1 MRQVHLLSHASLQN
15 ICRPH
20 RAHITICTTS
30 TMSILLPTVH
40 SSFEHLTPTHVAIAS
55 VLILGLLCLI
65 APDRYIFVSHRKG
78 IKEVPGALPL
88 IGNLLFLLDIA
99 AKRRRFLDEFLR
111 MQKSIGAGGMPWAA
125 TFPYLGGRVTSI
137 NRPEYIRWVQKTN
150 FENYIKGSF
159 FQKSMGDVMSLHG
172 IFVADGEI
180 WRKQRKMAS
189 HIFSVGNFRT
199 HVQNTIH
206 RDLAILNKL
215 FRDASSKNTE
225 LNLPDLFF
233 RFTLSSFSL
242 MAFSADIKCLPSN
255 VGDLSKVVEF
265 AANFDYAQRVMDERF
280 VDPLA
285 RFTELFSPQGR
296 KMRRTIKELHS
307 FCYEIIDLR
316 LAARARGEAQ
326 AASGKGDK
334 DLLALFM
341 EQNLTRDELLP
352 VVLNFLIAGRDTTAQ
367 ALGWLFYELSKHPEC
382 IEKARQEIHE
392 KLGSGS
398 SFQSMAY
405 DDLSS
410 LVYVQACFLEA
421 LRLHPSVPKNIKL
434 AVKDDVIRPYAQP
447 CSDADVAP
455 NAVPTTQKLPD
466 LVIKKGE
473 TVTWQDHTMAR
484 MPELW
489 GEDCEQFKPERFIE
503 ERKDGS
509 IGIKTY
515 SQYLFHAFN
524 AGPRLC
530 LGQTLATYEGCAVVA
545 EILGNFD
552 VVYDHKAL
560 KEDEPTYDDSLTLP
574 IKNPY
579 TIHVRARDD

>member
-1 MRQVHLLSHASLQN
+1 
-15 ICRPH
+15 
-20 RAHITICTTS
+20 
-30 TMSILLPTVH
+30 MSILLPTVQ
-40 SSFEHLTPTHVAIAS
+40 SSFEHFTPTHIAIGS
-55 VLILGLLCLI
+55 VFIFALLCLI
-65 APDRYIFVSHRKG
+65 APNRYIFSSHRKG
-78 IKEVPGALPL
+78 IKEVPGALP
-88 IGNLLFLLDIA
+88 IVGNLVFLLDIA

-111 MQKSIGAGGMPWAA
+111 MQKTIGAGGQPWAA
-125 TFPYLGGRVTSI
+125 TLPYLGGRVTSI

-150 FENYIKGSF
+150 FDNYAKGAY
-159 FQKSMGDVMSLHG
+159 FQNAMGDVMSLHG

-199 HVQNTIH
+199 HVQTTIQ
-206 RDLAILNKL
+206 RDLGILNQL
-215 FRDASSKNTE
+215 FRDASSKNAE
-225 LNLPDLFF
+225 INLPDLFF

-242 MAFSADIKCLPSN
+242 MAFSADIKCLPAD
-255 VGDLSKVVEF
+255 VAELDKVVQF

-280 VDPLA
+280 VDPFA
-285 RFTELFSPQGR
+285 RFTELFSAQGR
-296 KMRRTIKELHS
+296 KMKKTIKELHN

-367 ALGWLFYELSKHPEC
+367 ALGWLFYEFSKNPQC
-382 IEKARQEIHE
+382 VEKAREEIHD
-392 KLGSGS
+392 KLGAGAD
-398 SFQSMAY
+398 FRSMAY
-405 DDLSS
+405 DDLST

-421 LRLHPSVPKNIKL
+421 LRLHPSVPKNIKV

-447 CSDADVAP
+447 SSDADAAP
-455 NAVPTTQKLPD
+455 NAVPASQKLPD
-466 LVIKKGE
+466 LIIKKGE
-473 TVTWQDHTMAR
+473 TVTWQDHTMGR

-503 ERKDGS
+503 QRKDGS

-545 EILGNFD
+545 EILGNFN
-552 VVYDHKAL
+552 VKFDHQAL
-560 KEDEPTYDDSLTLP
+560 KNDEPTYDDSLTLP
-574 IKNPY
+574 IQNPY
-579 TIHVRARDD
+579 KVRVQTRDD

>member
-1 MRQVHLLSHASLQN
+1 
-15 ICRPH
+15 
-20 RAHITICTTS
+20 
-30 TMSILLPTVH
+30 MSILLPTVQ
-40 SSFEHLTPTHVAIAS
+40 SSFEHLTPTHIAIGS
-55 VLILGLLCLI
+55 VLVFALLCLI
-65 APDRYIFVSHRKG
+65 APDRYIFASHRKG

-88 IGNLLFLLDIA
+88 VGNLVFLLEIA
-99 AKRRRFLDEFLR
+99 TKKRRFLDEFLK
-111 MQKSIGAGGMPWAA
+111 MQLTIGAGGQPWAA

-150 FENYIKGSF
+150 FENYIKGPA
-159 FQKSMGDVMSLHG
+159 FQNAMGDVMSLHG

-199 HVQNTIH
+199 HVQNTVQ
-206 RDLAILNKL
+206 RDLSALNKL
-215 FRDASSKNTE
+215 FQESSQKKVE
-225 LNLPDLFF
+225 INLPDLFF

-242 MAFSADIKCLPSN
+242 MAFSADIKCLPSK
-255 VGDLSKVVEF
+255 VADLDKVVEF

-285 RFTELFSPQGR
+285 RFTELFSAQGR
-296 KMRRTIKELHS
+296 KMRKIIKALHG

-316 LAARARGEAQ
+316 LAARERGEAQ

-341 EQNLTRDELLP
+341 EQNLSRDELLP

-367 ALGWLFYELSKHPEC
+367 ALGWLFWEFSKNPETV
-382 IEKARQEIHE
+382 EKAREEIHE
-392 KLGSGS
+392 KLGAGA
-398 SFQSMAY
+398 SFRSMAY
-405 DDLSS
+405 DDLNS

-421 LRLHPSVPKNIKL
+421 LRLHPSVPKNIKT
-434 AVKDDVIRPYAQP
+434 AVKDDVIRPYAQGGS
-447 CSDADVAP
+447 SDADVAP
-455 NAVPTTQKLPD
+455 NAVPTSQKLPD
-466 LVIKKGE
+466 LIIKKGE

-489 GEDCEQFKPERFIE
+489 GQDCEQFKPERFIE
-503 ERKDGS
+503 ERKDGTK
-509 IGIKTY
+509 GIKTY
-515 SQYLFHAFN
+515 SQYLYHAFN

-552 VVYDHKAL
+552 VKFDQQAL
-560 KEDEPTYDDSLTLP
+560 KNDEPTYDDSLTLP

-579 TIHVRARDD
+579 KVRIQARDD

>member
-1 MRQVHLLSHASLQN
+1 
-15 ICRPH
+15 
-20 RAHITICTTS
+20 
-30 TMSILLPTVH
+30 MSVLLPKVQ
-40 SSFEHLTPTHVAIAS
+40 SSLEHLTATHVALGS
-55 VLILGLLCLI
+55 VIVFVLLCLI
-65 APDRYIFVSHRKG
+65 APDRYIFASHRKG
-78 IKEVPGALPL
+78 IKEVPGALP
-88 IGNLLFLLDIA
+88 IVGNLFFLLDIA
-99 AKRRRFLDEFLR
+99 SKRRRFLDEFLR
-111 MQKSIGAGGMPWAA
+111 MQTSIGAGGMPWAITMPA
-125 TFPYLGGRVTSI
+125 LGGRVTSI

-150 FENYIKGSF
+150 FENYVKGPY

-172 IFVADGEI
+172 IFVADGEV

-199 HVQNTIH
+199 HVQTTIQ
-206 RDLAILNKL
+206 RDLGKLNKL
-215 FRDASSKNTE
+215 MHDASTKDTPI
-225 LNLPDLFF
+225 NLPDLFF

-242 MAFSADIKCLPSN
+242 MAFSADIKCLPSD
-255 VGDLSKVVEF
+255 VASLDKVVEF

-280 VDPLA
+280 VDPMA
-285 RFTELFSPQGR
+285 GFTELFSAQGR
-296 KMRRTIKELHS
+296 KMRRTIKALHN

-316 LAARARGEAQ
+316 LAARERGQAQ

-341 EQNLTRDELLP
+341 EQNLGRDELLP

-367 ALGWLFYELSKHPEC
+367 ALGWLFYEFSKSPEC
-382 IEKARQEIHE
+382 VEKAREEIHE
-392 KLGSGS
+392 KLGAGS
-398 SFQSMAY
+398 DFRSMAY

-421 LRLHPSVPKNIKL
+421 LRLHPSVPKNLKL
-434 AVKDDVIRPYAQP
+434 AVKDDVIRPYAQG
-447 CSDADVAP
+447 SSEAEVAP

-489 GEDCEQFKPERFIE
+489 GEDCEEFKPERFIE
-503 ERKDGS
+503 KRADGS
-509 IGIKTY
+509 LGIKTY

-552 VVYDHKAL
+552 VKYDHAAL
-560 KEDEPTYDDSLTLP
+560 KNDEPTYDDSLTLP

-579 TIHVRARDD
+579 HIRVQARDD

>member
-1 MRQVHLLSHASLQN
+1 M
-15 ICRPH
+15 
-20 RAHITICTTS
+20 
-30 TMSILLPTVH
+30 LLPTVQG
-40 SSFEHLTPTHVAIAS
+40 SFEHLTPTHIAIGS
-55 VLILGLLCLI
+55 VLVLTLLCLV
-65 APDRYIFVSHRKG
+65 APDRYIFASHRKG
-78 IKEVPGALPL
+78 IKEVPNALPL
-88 IGNLLFLLDIA
+88 IGNFIFLLDIA
-99 AKRRRFLDEFLR
+99 SKRRRFLDEFLR
-111 MQKSIGAGGMPWAA
+111 MQLSIGAGGQPWAA

-150 FENYIKGSF
+150 FENYIKGPF
-159 FQKSMGDVMSLHG
+159 FQKSMGDVMSTHG

-199 HVQNTIH
+199 HVQTTIQ
-206 RDLAILNKL
+206 RDLSVLNKL
-215 FRDASSKNTE
+215 FQEVSKKNVE
-225 LNLPDLFF
+225 VNLPDLFF

-255 VGDLSKVVEF
+255 VAELDKVVEF

-280 VDPLA
+280 VDPLST
-285 RFTELFSPQGR
+285 FTEMFSFQGR
-296 KMRRTIKELHS
+296 KMRKTIKQLHN

-316 LAARARGEAQ
+316 LDARARGEAQ

-341 EQNLTRDELLP
+341 EQNLERDELLP

-367 ALGWLFYELSKHPEC
+367 ALGWLFYEFSKKPETV
-382 IEKARQEIHE
+382 EKARQEIHD
-392 KLGSGS
+392 KLGAGAD
-398 SFQSMAY
+398 FRSMAY

-421 LRLHPSVPKNIKL
+421 LRLHPSVPKNLKL

-447 CSDADVAP
+447 RSDADVAP
-455 NAVPTTQKLPD
+455 NAVACPQKLPD
-466 LVIKKGE
+466 LIIKKGE

-489 GEDCEQFKPERFIE
+489 GKDCEQFKPERFIE
-503 ERKDGS
+503 KRDDGS
-509 IGIKTY
+509 ICIKTY

-545 EILGNFD
+545 EILGNFNVKFD
-552 VVYDHKAL
+552 QQAL
-560 KEDEPTYDDSLTLP
+560 RNDEPTYDDSLTLP

-579 TIHVRARDD
+579 KVRVQARDE

>member
-1 MRQVHLLSHASLQN
+1 
-15 ICRPH
+15 
-20 RAHITICTTS
+20 
-30 TMSILLPTVH
+30 MSMLLPTVH
-40 SSFEHLTPTHVAIAS
+40 SSFEYITPTHIAIGS
-55 VLILGLLCLI
+55 VLIFVILCLI
-65 APDRYIFVSHRKG
+65 APDRFILASHRKG
-78 IKEVPGALPL
+78 IKEVPGALP
-88 IGNLLFLLDIA
+88 IVGNLVFLLEIA
-99 AKRRRFLDEFLR
+99 TKRRRFLDEFLH
-111 MQKSIGAGGMPWAA
+111 MQRTIGAGGQPWAA

-137 NRPEYIRWVQKTN
+137 NRPEYIRWCQKTN
-150 FENYIKGSF
+150 FENYVKGAA
-159 FQKSMGDVMSLHG
+159 FQDAMGDVMSLHG

-199 HVQNTIH
+199 HVQNTIQ
-206 RDLAILNKL
+206 RDLSKLNKL
-215 FRDASSKNTE
+215 YQEASQKNVE
-225 LNLPDLFF
+225 INLPDLFF

-242 MAFSADIKCLPSN
+242 MAFSADIKCLPTE
-255 VGDLSKVVEF
+255 VAELDKVVEF

-280 VDPLA
+280 VDPL
-285 RFTELFSPQGR
+285 FKLTELFSAQGR
-296 KMRRTIKELHS
+296 RMRKTIKALHG

-316 LAARARGEAQ
+316 LAARERGEAQ

-341 EQNLTRDELLP
+341 EQNLGRDELLP
-352 VVLNFLIAGRDTTAQ
+352 VVLNFLIAGCDTTAQ
-367 ALGWLFYELSKHPEC
+367 ALGWLFWEFSKNPDTV
-382 IEKARQEIHE
+382 EKAREEIHE
-392 KLGSGS
+392 KLGAGA
-398 SFQSMAY
+398 SFRSMAY

-421 LRLHPSVPKNIKL
+421 LRLHPSVPKNVKT
-434 AVKDDVIRPYAQP
+434 AVKDDAIRPYAQGAS
-447 CSDADVAP
+447 SDADVAP
-455 NAVPTTQKLPD
+455 NAVPSAQKLPD
-466 LVIKKGE
+466 LIIKKGE

-503 ERKDGS
+503 QREDDTK
-509 IGIKTY
+509 GIKTY

-552 VVYDHKAL
+552 VKFDQQAL
-560 KEDEPTYDDSLTLP
+560 KNDEPTYDDSLTLP

-579 TIHVRARDD
+579 KVRVQARDD

>member
-1 MRQVHLLSHASLQN
+1 
-15 ICRPH
+15 
-20 RAHITICTTS
+20 
-30 TMSILLPTVH
+30 MSILVPTVQ
-40 SSFEHLTPTHVAIAS
+40 SSFERLTPIHVAVCS
-55 VLILGLLCLI
+55 VLIFVLLCLI
-65 APDRYIFVSHRKG
+65 APDRYIFAAHRKG
-78 IKEVPGALPL
+78 IKEVPGAVPI
-88 IGNLLFLLDIA
+88 IGNLLFLLQIA
-99 AKRRRFLDEFLR
+99 SKRRRFLDEFLN
-111 MQKSIGAGGMPWAA
+111 MQRSIGAGGQPWAA
-125 TFPYLGGRVTSI
+125 TFPYLGGRITSI

-150 FENYIKGSF
+150 FENYIKGPY
-159 FQKSMGDVMSLHG
+159 FQSSMGDVMSVHG
-172 IFVADGEI
+172 IFVADGEV

-199 HVQNTIH
+199 HVQNTIQ
-206 RDLAILNKL
+206 RDLRVLNQL
-215 FRDASSKNTE
+215 LQDASKKKAE
-225 LNLPDLFF
+225 VNLPDLFF

-242 MAFSADIKCLPSN
+242 MAFSADIKCLPSD
-255 VGDLSKVVEF
+255 VEGLKTVVEF
-265 AANFDYAQRVMDERF
+265 AANFDYAQRIMDERF
-280 VDPLA
+280 VDPFSG
-285 RFTELFSPQGR
+285 FTELFSAQGR
-296 KMRRTIKELHS
+296 KMRKTIKALHS

-341 EQNLTRDELLP
+341 EQNLGRDELLP

-367 ALGWLFYELSKHPEC
+367 ALGWCFYELSKNPEC
-382 IEKARQEIHE
+382 IEKAREEIHD
-392 KLGSGS
+392 KLGSGA
-398 SFQSMAY
+398 SFRSMAY

-434 AVKDDVIRPYAQP
+434 AVKDDVIRPYAQGP
-447 CSDADVAP
+447 SDGEVGP
-455 NAVPTTQKLPD
+455 NAVPSAKKLPD

-473 TVTWQDHTMAR
+473 TVTWQDHVMGR

-489 GEDCEQFKPERFIE
+489 GPDCEEFKPERFIE
-503 ERKDGS
+503 QRKDGS

-515 SQYLFHAFN
+515 SQYLYHAFN

-552 VVYDHKAL
+552 VKFDMQAL
-560 KEDEPTYDDSLTLP
+560 TTDPPTYDDSLTLP

-579 TIHVRARDD
+579 KVRVQARDD

>member
-1 MRQVHLLSHASLQN
+1 MSL
-15 ICRPH
+15 
-20 RAHITICTTS
+20 
-30 TMSILLPTVH
+30 LLPTVQ
-40 SSFEHLTPTHVAIAS
+40 SSFEHLTPTHIAIGS
-55 VLILGLLCLI
+55 VLILALLCLI
-65 APDRYIFVSHRKG
+65 APDRYIFASHRKG
-78 IKEVPGALPL
+78 IKEVPNALPL
-88 IGNLLFLLDIA
+88 VGNLVFLLDIA
-99 AKRRRFLDEFLR
+99 SKRRRFLDEFLR
-111 MQKSIGAGGMPWAA
+111 MQKSIGAGGQPWAA
-125 TFPYLGGRVTSI
+125 TLPYLGGRVTSI

-150 FENYIKGSF
+150 FENYVKGAY

-172 IFVADGEI
+172 IFVADGEV
-180 WRKQRKMAS
+180 WKKQRKMAS

-199 HVQNTIH
+199 HVQNTIQ
-206 RDLAILNKL
+206 RDLGNLNKL
-215 FRDASSKNTE
+215 FQDASKKNVE
-225 LNLPDLFF
+225 VDLPDLFF

-242 MAFSADIKCLPSN
+242 MAFSADIKCLPSD
-255 VGDLSKVVEF
+255 VEGLKKVVEF

-285 RFTELFSPQGR
+285 RFTELFSAQGR
-296 KMRRTIKELHS
+296 KMRKTIKELHN

-316 LAARARGEAQ
+316 LAARKRGEAQ

-341 EQNLTRDELLP
+341 EQNLGRDELLP

-367 ALGWLFYELSKHPEC
+367 ALGWLFYEFSKNPEC
-382 IEKARQEIHE
+382 VEKAREEIHE
-392 KLGSGS
+392 KLGAGAD
-398 SFQSMAY
+398 FRSMGY
-405 DDLSS
+405 DDLNS

-421 LRLHPSVPKNIKL
+421 LRLHPSVPKNLKL

-447 CSDADVAP
+447 TSDADVAP
-455 NAVPTTQKLPD
+455 NAVPTAQKLPD
-466 LVIKKGE
+466 LIIKKGE

-503 ERKDGS
+503 ERNDGS

-552 VVYDHKAL
+552 VKFDQQAL
-560 KEDEPTYDDSLTLP
+560 KNDEPTYDDSLTLP

-579 TIHVRARDD
+579 KVRVQARDD